1 MPHPDGC
8 KMTGVDVG
16 LALNVVTTLA
26 ILFGVVFGL
35 IELRH
40 AARDRR
46 DHAAVDIVRTVQT
59 QDVRRAVERILNLP
73 MDVDPAIVRGDPA
86 LLDAALAVDSACE
99 MWGSMV
105 FEGVVDHRLLDR
117 MVGGWVRGTWRRLRV
132 WIEAERVENQSP
144 NQGEWWQWLY
154 ERLESDPD
162 PGKMVGAHV
171 AYRGVDH
178 PSARAKRMASSA
190 GSPDST
196 PPATLPI
203 PNDRGGPN
211 P

>member
-1 MPHPDGC
+1 M
-8 KMTGVDVG
+8 
-16 LALNVVTTLA
+16 
-26 ILFGVVFGL
+26 LFRSGL

-86 LLDAALAVDSACE
+86 LLEAALAVDSACE

-117 MVGGWVRGTWRRLRV
+117 MVGGWVRGTWRRLRL
-132 WIEAERVENQSP
+132 WIEAERFENQSP

-178 PSARAKRMASSA
+178 PSARSRRMASSA
-190 GSPDST
+190 SPRDST
-196 PPATLPI
+196 APATRPL
-203 PNDRGGPN
+203 PNDRGGPTRS